1 MIEPHIYQAVVVAKA
16 LRLYARSNVR
26 VNRAYTPSAMMR
38 MAKRITGQKFSAR
51 DYIGAASALET
62 WVQEHAT
69 N

>member
-1 MIEPHIYQAVVVAKA
+1 MTDPHSYQAIVLAKA
-16 LRLYARSNVR
+16 LRLYAHSNIS
-26 VNRAYTPSAMMR
+26 VNRAYTPKAMMR
-38 MAKRITGQKFSAR
+38 TAAQITGQKFSAR